1 MYGATLRG
9 ARTDRGLTQGEL
21 AAASGIAQANI
32 SAIENGRRQ
41 PSAETLHR
49 LLAAC
54 GYDLVAVAGDGRL
67 TLVPPPAPGEPEIVA
82 DLLAERDRAD
92 PIDPFESP
100 SPIGPDTPVELRARL
115 LVAVLD
121 ASEATIRGRL
131 R

>member
-1 MYGATLRG
+1 MYGATIRR

-21 AAASGIAQANI
+21 ADASGIKQANI

-49 LLAAC
+49 LFAAC
-54 GYDLVAVAGDGRL
+54 GYDLVAVAGNHRMH
-67 TLVPPPAPGEPEIVA
+67 LVPPPAPGEPEIVA
-82 DLLAERDRAD
+82 DLLAERDRTNRFEAPPLIENNT
-92 PIDPFESP
+92 PI
-100 SPIGPDTPVELRARL
+100 ELRARV

>member
-1 MYGATLRG
+1 LVHGAALRQ

-21 AAASGIAQANI
+21 AAVSGIKQANI

-54 GYDLVAVAGDGRL
+54 GYDLVAVSSDERIH
-67 TLVPPPAPGEPEIVA
+67 LVPPPAPGEPEVVG
-82 DLLAERDRAD
+82 DLLTERDRT
-92 PIDPFESP
+92 DPFESP
-100 SPIGPDTPVELRARL
+100 SLIGADTPVELRARL

>member
-1 MYGATLRG
+1 MYGAALQR
-9 ARTDRGLTQGEL
+9 ARTEWGMTQGEL

-54 GYDLVAVAGDGRL
+54 GYDLVAVSGDERIH
-67 TLVPPPAPGEPEIVA
+67 LVPPPAPGEPEIVSE
-82 DLLAERDRAD
+82 LLAERGPAD
-92 PIDPFESP
+92 PFDTP
-100 SPIGPDTPVELRARL
+100 SSVGPDTPVELRARL

-131 R
+131 G

>member
-1 MYGATLRG
+1 MYGATIRR
-9 ARTDRGLTQGEL
+9 ARTDRGLTQGEV
-21 AAASGIAQANI
+21 ADVSGIKQANI

-54 GYDLVAVAGDGRL
+54 GFDLVAVSDDERIH
-67 TLVPPPAPGEPEIVA
+67 LVPPPAPGEPEIVA
-82 DLLAERDRAD
+82 DLLAERDRTD
-92 PIDPFESP
+92 PLEAPP
-100 SPIGPDTPVELRARL
+100 LVGADTPVELRARL

>member
-1 MYGATLRG
+1 M
-9 ARTDRGLTQGEL
+9 TQGAL
-21 AAASGIAQANI
+21 AAASGVAQANI

-41 PSAETLHR
+41 PNAETLHR

-54 GYDLVAVAGDGRL
+54 GFDLVAVSGDERIHL
-67 TLVPPPAPGEPEIVA
+67 LPPPAPGEPEIVA
-82 DLLAERDRAD
+82 DLLADRYPAD
-92 PIDPFESP
+92 PYEVP
-100 SPIGPDTPVELRARL
+100 SLIGPDTSVELRARL

>member
-1 MYGATLRG
+1 MY
-9 ARTDRGLTQGEL
+9 RGLVRQARVARGLSQVEL
-21 AAASGIAQANI
+21 ATVSGIAQANI

-54 GYDLVAVAGDGRL
+54 GFDLVAVSGDERIHI
-67 TLVPPPAPGEPEIVA
+67 VPPPAPGEPEIVA
-82 DLLAERDRAD
+82 DLLAERGPAD
-92 PIDPFESP
+92 PHNAPALT
-100 SPIGPDTPVELRARL
+100 GPDTPVEQRARI

>member
-1 MYGATLRG
+1 MYGATLRR

-21 AAASGIAQANI
+21 AAASGVAQANI
-32 SAIENGRRQ
+32 SAIENGRRR

-49 LLAAC
+49 LFAAC
-54 GYDLVAVAGDGRL
+54 GYDLVAVAGDERIHL
-67 TLVPPPAPGEPEIVA
+67 DPPPAPGEPEIVA
-82 DLLAERDRAD
+82 DLLAERDRT
-92 PIDPFESP
+92 DPFEAS
-100 SPIGPDTPVELRARL
+100 SLVGPDTPVELRARL

>member
-1 MYGATLRG
+1 MYGATIRR
-9 ARTDRGLTQGEL
+9 ARTDRGMTQGEL
-21 AAASGIAQANI
+21 AAASGVAQANI

-41 PSAETLHR
+41 PSAGTLYR

-54 GYDLVAVAGDGRL
+54 GFDLVAVSGNERIH
-67 TLVPPPAPGEPEIVA
+67 LVPPPAPGEPEIVA
-82 DLLAERDRAD
+82 DLLAERERT
-92 PIDPFESP
+92 DPFEAP
-100 SPIGPDTPVELRARL
+100 SLVGPDTPVELRARV